1 MEQKRFRQ
9 INNNDNVIEYNLF
22 YNKSTQKNAI
32 QVDEYF
38 KNLSLDPK
46 EALKQQINSYFS
58 QNIVN
63 NQTQNL
69 EEQIKDT
76 ITTLFK
82 QWIEDSYKS
91 EIDFFKNILGDNQFG
106 EKYPNLDNETEWKAY
121 YENTNKY
128 FQGLLGIQEKNN
140 TKIPSLVSLFYDKN
154 FVNRLSTVKTSK
166 IISTA
171 IGKYI
176 KELKSD
182 NPDLYG
188 KMVDKNISN
197 DGDDK
202 TFGLKVIKNFF
213 NITEKTLYSDDGE
226 KLINTTYVI
235 NNKGINFIKQ
245 QLLDSIPMIEKYS
258 DDLMTDKIAKC
269 FKQYEESSKS
279 AEASDK
285 RALQDF
291 VRQFYTL
298 IQTYMKNNNDPN
310 FKEFSSIIETGIGKK
325 DKNSLF
331 TVYESFEVSEK
342 GWGRNIN
349 KNIREQTKID
359 DIVNT
364 LCNFLINQVTD
375 YNKNIIIE
383 ETDKKKLKEILKEIL
398 ENTNNAKKVLSVY
411 NLQGVSGVLGEL
423 AAAIKL
429 KLITKEKV
437 KITGSETNAS
447 GQLGYDVLLTKEKA
461 QYGFQVKNYISESTK
476 ISLYN
481 KTDIKLKNSS
491 ALSKYMTQNDQKVL
505 RFILC
510 NHELDKI
517 LTNVNLVAGD
527 VDFKQLTTSL
537 LYFIKS
543 FLRINDMTLIKNN
556 DDLKEQII
564 NPEVNFWFLNDKIA
578 PTSYILYKKYSQ
590 VWSVLNN
597 QSIEDIAY
605 FSTGNSKITDFNK
618 LPGDGILKYDVN
630 RSNFK
635 SENRPE
641 KTIES
646 NLLNN
651 VKLNVNGIAI
661 PINF

>member
-22 YNKSTQKNAI
+22 YNKSTQKNAT
-32 QVDEYF
+32 QVNRYF
-38 KNLSLDPK
+38 EVLKLNPEK
-46 EALKQQINSYFS
+46 ALKQQINSYFS
-58 QNIVN
+58 QNIAN
-63 NQTQNL
+63 NQIQNL
-69 EEQIKDT
+69 EEQIKET
-76 ITTLFK
+76 IKILFK

-91 EIDFFKNILGDNQFG
+91 EIDFFKNILGNNQFG
-106 EKYPNLDNETEWKAY
+106 EKCPNLDNETKWEKY
-121 YENTNKY
+121 YKDTDKC
-128 FQGLLGIQEKNN
+128 FQEKLGTQKGNS
-140 TKIPSLVSLFYDKN
+140 TKISSLVSLFYDKN

-166 IISTA
+166 IMSTA

-176 KELKSD
+176 KELESNNKK
-182 NPDLYG
+182 LY
-188 KMVDKNISN
+188 KEMVNENIGN
-197 DGDDK
+197 DSDDK

-213 NITEKTLYSDDGE
+213 NITEKISTGDDGI
-226 KLINTTYVI
+226 KLTTTTYTI
-235 NNKGINFIKQ
+235 NNRGINFIKQ
-245 QLLDSIPMIEKYS
+245 QLLDSIPMIERNLN
-258 DDLMTDKIAKC
+258 DLMEKNIAES
-269 FKQYEESSKS
+269 FKSYEESSKS

-291 VRQFYTL
+291 VRQFYLL
-298 IQTYMKNNNDPN
+298 IQDHMKKNDDSN

-331 TVYESFEVSEK
+331 TVYESFEASEK
-342 GWGRNIN
+342 GWGFNIN
-349 KNIREQTKID
+349 KQIREQTKMD

-364 LCNFLINQVTD
+364 LYKFLINQIQD

-398 ENTNNAKKVLSVY
+398 ENTNNAKKILSVY

-429 KLITKEKV
+429 KLITNEKV

-447 GQLGYDVLLTKEKA
+447 GQLGYDVLLTKEKT

-491 ALSKYMTQNDQKVL
+491 ALSKYMTQKDQKVL

-510 NHELDKI
+510 NHELDKNLI
-517 LTNVNLVAGD
+517 NVNLVAGD

-564 NPEVNFWFLNDKIA
+564 SPEVNFWFLNDKIA

-590 VWSVLNN
+590 ALSVLNN

-618 LPGDGILKYDVN
+618 LPREGILKYNVN
-630 RSNFK
+630 HSNFN

-646 NLLNN
+646 NLLTN